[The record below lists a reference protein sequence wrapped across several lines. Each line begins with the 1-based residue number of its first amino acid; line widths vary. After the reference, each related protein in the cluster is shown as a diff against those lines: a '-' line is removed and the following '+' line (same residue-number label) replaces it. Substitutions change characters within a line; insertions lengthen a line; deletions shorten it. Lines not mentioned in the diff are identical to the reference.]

1 MKKIISLL
9 LVFILGITVVGCS
22 KETSTQKTEEELRAE
37 IKAEMEAE
45 AKLKEE
51 LKAEIKAEMESEE
64 KKEEKTEDP
73 KTETNK
79 ENATSKGDEALST
92 LKGKL
97 LGYGLYGA
105 ADVGVGIELDSPITI
120 DNREVKEVYFKDES
134 ILDFVPRKYFTYYY
148 EGCTSLK
155 EECHGQI
162 PIEIKVD
169 PEGYGYDEE
178 YDGTSG
184 IIVKVISVDGE
195 KDPTDKTGN
204 EYPLDY
210 YKTLFETRAH
220 DGREVLPKDIKDHY
234 FYKNTDD
241 TIVGDDFRIAVDKII
256 EAGYSIRQI
265 EGEYSIVD
273 LSKETSTDVD
283 ITLSANKFLETYPTD
298 YVETTE
304 DGGYH
309 GYDTVYQYPNSGLTV
324 TYYHEK
330 ENSLED
336 AYLGSINITSH
347 SYKIKGMNIAVGMSL
362 AETYEYCN
370 ANLDHFYDRHS
381 DTYVD
386 EVFVYNDLV
395 LAFNDRSFGEHD
407 EVSSDDKVTQIS
419 LWLMED

>member
-22 KETSTQKTEEELRAE
+22 NETSTQKTEEELRAE

-51 LKAEIKAEMESEE
+51 LKAEIKAEMETEE
-64 KKEEKTEDP
+64 P
-73 KTETNK
+73 KTETDK
-79 ENATSKGDEALST
+79 ENTISNDNEALSILT
-92 LKGKL
+92 GKL
-97 LGYGLYGA
+97 LGYDLYGV
-105 ADVGVGIELDSPITI
+105 ADVGVGIQLDSPITI
-120 DNREVKEVYFKDES
+120 DNREVKKVYFNDES

-148 EGCTSLK
+148 ECCTSLK

-169 PEGYGYDEE
+169 PEGYDYDEE
-178 YDGTSG
+178 FDGTSG
-184 IIVKVISVDGE
+184 IIVKIISVDGE

-210 YKTLFETRAH
+210 YKTLFETRVH
-220 DGREVLPKDIKDHY
+220 DGGEVLPKDIRDHY
-234 FYKNTDD
+234 FYKNTD
-241 TIVGDDFRIAVDKII
+241 TPVVGDDFRIAVDKII

-283 ITLSANKFLETYPTD
+283 ITLSAKKFLDKYPTD
-298 YVETTE
+298 YVETKE

-330 ENSLED
+330 ENSLKD
-336 AYLGSINITSH
+336 AYLGSIFITSH
-347 SYKIKGMNIAVGMSL
+347 SYKIKDMDVTVGMNLSEA
-362 AETYEYCN
+362 YEYCN
-370 ANLDHFYDRHS
+370 TNLDHFYDRHS

-386 EVFVYNDLV
+386 VVFVYNNLV
-395 LAFNDRSFGEHD
+395 LALNDRSFGEHD
-407 EVSSDDKVTQIS
+407 EVGSDDKVTKIS

>member
-9 LVFILGITVVGCS
+9 LVFILGVTVVGCS
-22 KETSTQKTEEELRAE
+22 KETSAQKTEEELRAE

-51 LKAEIKAEMESEE
+51 LKAEIKAE
-64 KKEEKTEDP
+64 EKTEEP
-73 KTETNK
+73 KTETDK
-79 ENATSKGDEALST
+79 ENATSKNDEALST
-92 LKGKL
+92 LTGKL
-97 LGYGLYGA
+97 LAYGLYGA
-105 ADVGVGIELDSPITI
+105 ADVGVGIQLDSPITI
-120 DNREVKEVYFKDES
+120 DNREVKEVFFEDES

-155 EECHGQI
+155 EEWHGQI

-178 YDGTSG
+178 YNGTSG

-210 YKTLFETRAH
+210 YKTVFQTRAH
-220 DGREVLPKDIKDHY
+220 DGGEVIPKDIKDHY
-234 FYKNTDD
+234 FYKNTD
-241 TIVGDDFRIAVDKII
+241 TPVVGDDFRIAVDKII

-283 ITLSANKFLETYPTD
+283 ITLFANKFLEIYPTD
-298 YVETTE
+298 YVRTTE

-309 GYDTVYQYPNSGLTV
+309 GYNTVFEYPNSGLTV

-347 SYKIKGMNIAVGMSL
+347 SYKIKSIDVAIGMDL
-362 AETYEYCN
+362 AEAYKYCN
-370 ANLDHFYDRHS
+370 DNLDHFYDRHS
-381 DTYVD
+381 ETYVD
-386 EVFVYNDLV
+386 EVFEYNGLV
-395 LAFNDRSFGEHD
+395 LAFNDRAFGEYD
-407 EVSSDDKVTQIS
+407 EVGSEDKVTQIS